1 MTRAP
6 EVSLVV
12 GASAPAR
19 EFGPLTRTDIVRY
32 AGAAGDF
39 NPVHHDEFY
48 ARSAGFETVFS
59 VGMLQAALLGTY
71 VTDWL
76 GPANV
81 RRFGVRFR
89 AQVWPGDLV
98 SCAGVISAV
107 GATKEGSTVTVELT
121 ARRQTGETVLTGSAD
136 FLVPCA

>member
-1 MTRAP
+1 M
-6 EVSLVV
+6 
-12 GASAPAR
+12 GASAPDR
-19 EFGPLTRTDIVRY
+19 RFGPLTRTDIVRY

-89 AQVWPGDLV
+89 AQVWPGDVV
-98 SCAGVISAV
+98 SCAGVIS
-107 GATKEGSTVTVELT
+107 TVTATPQGSLVSVELT
-121 ARRQTGETVLTGSAD
+121 ARRQTGEVVLTGSAD
-136 FLVPCA
+136 FDIPALEPA